1 VEGRIEVKSYAIV
14 APGAIVHGDL
24 HAREVYLGGIVIGN
38 IWAIE
43 VDIYGTGVCHGE
55 IEAIRIVREDE
66 A

>member
-1 VEGRIEVKSYAIV
+1 MKSYAIV

-55 IEAIRIVREDE
+55 IEAIKIKKETK